1 MKQNIVLYILVGAFL
16 LVGVGMIVAG
26 LTPPPALQDASGL
39 PRNAFEADSA
49 YDINALNIWSEYGSL
64 SGSDNSNENGTYYIA
79 FYEDKDDQYVLFS
92 VYFEN
97 GTKWKKEAQNFDFAE
112 DSLTV
117 DACFQSHKISSIDND
132 LEKYYGE
139 AVDFVTGAMREYG
152 INPIDSG
159 LHLKCICDE
168 AEGYDEA
175 ASQTSV
181 AIVGVVMLVLAAGLF
196 FFVRKA
202 MKKQREAARKAQQEL
217 EKFSAVNGTAFDED
231 YKGPEF

>member
-1 MKQNIVLYILVGAFL
+1 MKQNIFLYILVGAFL

-26 LTPPPALQDASGL
+26 LTPPPTLQDASGL
-39 PRNAFEADSA
+39 QRNAFEADSA
-49 YDINALNIWSEYGSL
+49 YDFDTLKIWSEYGSL
-64 SGSDNSNENGTYYIA
+64 SGSDNSSENGMYYIA
-79 FYEDKDDQYVLFS
+79 FYEDMDGQYVLFS

-97 GTKWKKEAQNFDFAE
+97 GSKWKKEAQSFDFMN

-139 AVDFVTGAMREYG
+139 AVDYVTDAMREYG

-159 LHLKCICDE
+159 LHLKCVCDE
-168 AEGYDEA
+168 AQEYDEA

-181 AIVGVVMLVLAAGLF
+181 AIVGVVMLALAAALF
-196 FFVRKA
+196 FFLRKA
-202 MKKQREAARKAQQEL
+202 MKKQREAALKAQQEL
-217 EKFSAVNGTAFDED
+217 ENFAAVNSVAGNED